1 MEYKKYKLSECCT
14 IIAGQSPES
23 KYYNTDG
30 EGLPFFQGKADF
42 GEVYPTIRVFC
53 SKPVKIAEKDD
64 ILLSVR
70 APVGPTNLAPGKVCI
85 GRGLTAIR
93 PSNNLLTKYLLLY
106 LKRFE
111 IELANQGTGTTFKAI
126 TQSVIKNMDIY
137 IPSIHDQERIV
148 TQIEESLSQLDSAVE
163 TLKKIKQQLEVYRQA
178 VLKEAFSFESAEQ
191 IVEVSQITDSI
202 RIGPFGTMLH
212 KSDYVNDG
220 IPVINPQHIKN
231 GVIVPSSKNSIS
243 VEKAKELNNY
253 QLKTNDIIMGRRGEM
268 GRSAP
273 VTENE
278 NGWICGTGSIFF
290 RLKSGFDAVLYSKIL
305 SSPKVVHY
313 LEENATGTTM
323 KNLNE
328 DIVSHIPVPF
338 IDKAKQ
344 QQIMQRLEEQLSECD
359 NIERTVNQSLQQAEA
374 LRQSILKQAFE
385 GE

>member
-163 TLKKIKQQLEVYRQA
+163 TLKKTKQQLEIYRQA
-178 VLKEAFSFESAEQ
+178 VLKEAFDSVKIKTKVSSFCDVVRGGSPRPAGDKKYYDGSIPFLKVADLTKNKGLFLKKYSYTIKEAGLKKTRMVSANTLLLTNSGATLGVPKICTFE
-191 IVEVSQITDSI
+191 TT
-202 RIGPFGTMLH
+202 F
-212 KSDYVNDG
+212 NDG
-220 IPVINPQHIKN
+220 IAAFLFYNADNEYLPYHCYFWESKTIELRAINQGAAQP
-231 GVIVPSSKNSIS
+231 
-243 VEKAKELNNY
+243 
-253 QLKTNDIIMGRRGEM
+253 
-268 GRSAP
+268 
-273 VTENE
+273 
-278 NGWICGTGSIFF
+278 
-290 RLKSGFDAVLYSKIL
+290 
-305 SSPKVVHY
+305 
-313 LEENATGTTM
+313 
-323 KNLNE
+323 NLNTSIISDYAFPHCDYHTQKRIAQKIE
-328 DIVSHIPVPF
+328 
-338 IDKAKQ
+338 KQ
-344 QQIMQRLEEQLSECD
+344 ISICN
-359 NIERTVNQSLQQAEA
+359 NIEETVNQSLQQAEA
-374 LRQSILKQAFE
+374 LRQSILKQAFG
-385 GE
+385 GEN

>member
-42 GEVYPTIRVFC
+42 GEVYPKIRVFC
-53 SKPVKIAEKDD
+53 SKPVKIADKDD

-93 PSNNLLTKYLLLY
+93 PSNILLTKYLLLY

-126 TQSVIKNMDIY
+126 TQSVIKNMEIC

-148 TQIEESLSQLDSAVE
+148 TQLEESLSQLDSAVE
-163 TLKKIKQQLEVYRQA
+163 TLRKAKQQLEVYRQA

-253 QLKTNDIIMGRRGEM
+253 QLNTNDIIMGRRGEM

-290 RLKSGFDAVLYSKIL
+290 RLKSGFDAVFYSKIL

-328 DIVSHIPVPF
+328 DIVSHIPVPY
-338 IDKAKQ
+338 IDKSKQ
-344 QQIMQRLEEQLSECD
+344 NKIMQYLEEQLSVCEG
-359 NIERTVNQSLQQAEA
+359 IETTIYQSLQQAEA